1 MPSVLDENEAQLLQ
15 EEEEL
20 IEELKLTQE
29 KHKNVTLSYENI
41 MENIKSLCKLDT
53 KQDLS
58 NINNNVS
65 NSAYLN
71 LNESKVD
78 PAFEQSLISN
88 QYSEEDLYKYYADF
102 LLNIQKAFEENFLN
116 KTEEEF
122 IEMMKEKGY
131 TMQQLTRTSKNGER
145 PSIIRRPTGVD
156 KDGLQRAKETVIH
169 RDSEDSEYGY
179 RDEDLKKEDDAF
191 KLERDLMIKE
201 FKEAV

>member
-1 MPSVLDENEAQLLQ
+1 
-15 EEEEL
+15 
-20 IEELKLTQE
+20 
-29 KHKNVTLSYENI
+29 

-102 LLNIQKAFEENFLN
+102 LSNIQKAFEENFLN

-131 TMQQLTRTSKNGER
+131 TVQQHRKTSKNGDR
-145 PSIIRRPTGVD
+145 PSIIKRPTGVD
-156 KDGLQRAKETVIH
+156 KDGFQRSKENFNY
-169 RDSEDSEYGY
+169 RESENYEYGY

-191 KLERDLMIKE
+191 KIERDLMIRE
-201 FKEAV
+201 FKEAVLNYFNF